1 MEYNN
6 LEIHWLGHAS
16 FLIKYYGIRIF
27 IDPFKL
33 KDTVKKEADY
43 VFITHSHYDHLS
55 LEDLSEMKI
64 KNIIAPA
71 DAISKLRRFETNI
84 IIVQPEKEY
93 QLKDFK
99 FKTIPAYNIEKP
111 YHPKIN
117 EWIGYLLIFDNAT
130 VYHSGDTDAIHEMSQ
145 LTGKVD
151 IALLPIGG
159 TYTMNAEEAVY
170 AIKLIKP
177 KIVIPMHYGKIV
189 GSRKDVEKLKSLL
202 AEEKIEV
209 VELEEE

>member
-1 MEYNN
+1 MEFQNI
-6 LEIHWLGHAS
+6 EIHWLGHAS

-33 KDTVKKEADY
+33 KNNVKKEADY

-55 LEDLSEMKI
+55 IDDLSQIKI

-71 DAISKLRRFETNI
+71 DAISKLRRLDTNL

-93 QLKDFK
+93 ELKEFK
-99 FKTIPAYNIEKP
+99 FRTVPAYNTEKP
-111 YHPKIN
+111 FHPKIN
-117 EWIGYLLIFDNAT
+117 EWLGYLLIFDNVT
-130 VYHSGDTDAIHEMSQ
+130 VYHAGDTDAIHEMSSIS
-145 LTGKVD
+145 GKVD

-177 KIVIPMHYGKIV
+177 KIVIPMHYGTIV

-202 AEEKIEV
+202 AEEKVEV